1 MPVHSSRE
9 SARNSRNAPSVEDLE
24 VRLLKDKIR
33 SLTKEK
39 LSLQR
44 ELEYYRNELNKLLTP
59 PYIEAVVLEVLD
71 GGRVIVKS
79 TTGPNLIVN
88 VAAGV
93 DVSRLRPGTVVALN
107 NRGSTIVE
115 VLPGRYDPM
124 VKAMEVEEKPNVRF
138 GDVGGL
144 REQIRELYE
153 VVVLPLKKPELFRE
167 MGIEPPKGVLL
178 YGPPGTGKTLLAKA
192 VAGETNATFIRVV
205 ASELVNKF
213 IGEGAR
219 LVREIFRLARE
230 KAPSIVFIDEID
242 AIASRRLDLGT
253 SGDREVQ
260 RTLVQLLAE
269 MDGFDPLGNVKVIAA
284 TNRID
289 LLDPAILR
297 PGRFDRIIEVPLP
310 DRDGRLEILRIHTR
324 NVRLAADVNLAR
336 IAEITEGFSG
346 ADLKAVVTE
355 AGYYAI
361 RRGRREVSM
370 EDLVDAVEKVRRSL
384 EKRRNVM
391 PKPGGSGS
399 SGLIMI

>member
-9 SARNSRNAPSVEDLE
+9 SARNSRNPASIEDLE

-59 PYIEAVVLEVLD
+59 PYIEAVVLEILD
-71 GGRVIVKS
+71 DGRVVVKS

-93 DVSRLRPGTVVALN
+93 DVSKLRPGTVVALN

-124 VKAMEVEEKPNVRF
+124 VKAMEVEERPKVRF
-138 GDVGGL
+138 SDVGGL
-144 REQIRELYE
+144 RNQIRELYE
-153 VVVLPLKKPELFRE
+153 VVVLPLKSPELFRE

-269 MDGFDPLGNVKVIAA
+269 MDGFDPLDNVKVIAA

-310 DRDGRLEILRIHTR
+310 DKKGRLEILKIHTR
-324 NVRLAADVNLAR
+324 NVKLAAGVDLVR
-336 IAEITEGFSG
+336 IAEVTEGFSG

-361 RRGRREVSM
+361 RRGRREIRM
-370 EDLVDAVEKVRRSL
+370 EDLMDAVGKVRRSL
-384 EKRRNVM
+384 EKRRSVM
-391 PKPGGSGS
+391 PKPGGH
-399 SGLIMI
+399 SGLIIL

>member
-71 GGRVIVKS
+71 DGRVIVKS